1 MMVRLPTVQK
11 ARIRKLLPLM
21 LLPALALLSGAPAAT
36 ATDGVDPCVAA
47 GGTSGH
53 GATVGLLTC
62 TFASPGS
69 YAFTVPTGAS
79 SATVTALGAQGGD
92 YSASRLGGKGAS
104 AAGTFSTLSGT
115 KIDIVVG
122 GAGGH
127 TGDAGTG
134 GYPDGGAG
142 GANLGSNLGGAG
154 GGGSSSATVFGSLL
168 VIAGGGGGAGD
179 GAASQPGA
187 AGGAGGN
194 AGVGQSGFPGDAR
207 ASGGTIGA
215 TGGTGGADPAN
226 GTPGIGGAGGPG
238 GHTIGSCSQSSG
250 GTAGSTSPGA
260 HGGAGAASNFTFP
273 GAGGGGGGG
282 YAGGGGGGSGARCD
296 SFISGGGGGGGGS
309 SFVAT
314 SATSPQILQN
324 GSAPRTGDGMVTVA
338 YQLPAPKNL
347 IKDGGFETPV
357 ASSDV
362 QAFFG
367 GTIGP
372 WSVSGSVEL
381 VTSGYWQPAEGAQS
395 VDLAGTAP
403 GGVTYTFTAPY
414 ADSYKVTFKLAGNPD
429 CAPVTKQ
436 VGVYWNGALVS
447 SPTFSTTGQTRA
459 SMGWK
464 AKSVTVAGLPGSVSL
479 AFVAISTGP
488 CGPVIDKVAVKYL

>member
-36 ATDGVDPCVAA
+36 ATDGVDPCAAA

-127 TGDAGTG
+127 TGDAGAG

-168 VIAGGGGGAGD
+168 VIAGGG
-179 GAASQPGA
+179 
-187 AGGAGGN
+187 GGN

-260 HGGAGAASNFTFP
+260 HGGAGAASN
-273 GAGGGGGGG
+273 
-282 YAGGGGGGSGARCD
+282 
-296 SFISGGGGGGGGS
+296 
-309 SFVAT
+309 
-314 SATSPQILQN
+314 
-324 GSAPRTGDGMVTVA
+324 
-338 YQLPAPKNL
+338 
-347 IKDGGFETPV
+347 
-357 ASSDV
+357 
-362 QAFFG
+362 
-367 GTIGP
+367 
-372 WSVSGSVEL
+372 
-381 VTSGYWQPAEGAQS
+381 
-395 VDLAGTAP
+395 
-403 GGVTYTFTAPY
+403 
-414 ADSYKVTFKLAGNPD
+414 
-429 CAPVTKQ
+429 
-436 VGVYWNGALVS
+436 
-447 SPTFSTTGQTRA
+447 
-459 SMGWK
+459 
-464 AKSVTVAGLPGSVSL
+464 
-479 AFVAISTGP
+479 
-488 CGPVIDKVAVKYL
+488 

>member
-1 MMVRLPTVQK
+1 
-11 ARIRKLLPLM
+11 M

-127 TGDAGTG
+127 TGDAGAG

-187 AGGAGGN
+187 TGGAGGN
-194 AGVGQSGFPGDAR
+194 AGVGQSGFPGDSR
-207 ASGGTIGA
+207 AS
-215 TGGTGGADPAN
+215 PR
-226 GTPGIGGAGGPG
+226 IGGMCPSTRRAK
-238 GHTIGSCSQSSG
+238 HFSTRSQRLV
-250 GTAGSTSPGA
+250 SPA
-260 HGGAGAASNFTFP
+260 P
-273 GAGGGGGGG
+273 
-282 YAGGGGGGSGARCD
+282 
-296 SFISGGGGGGGGS
+296 
-309 SFVAT
+309 
-314 SATSPQILQN
+314 
-324 GSAPRTGDGMVTVA
+324 GSARSMIFSLGDRSRR
-338 YQLPAPKNL
+338 L
-347 IKDGGFETPV
+347 IRRPTQK
-357 ASSDV
+357 ASR
-362 QAFFG
+362 
-367 GTIGP
+367 
-372 WSVSGSVEL
+372 W
-381 VTSGYWQPAEGAQS
+381 
-395 VDLAGTAP
+395 
-403 GGVTYTFTAPY
+403 
-414 ADSYKVTFKLAGNPD
+414 
-429 CAPVTKQ
+429 
-436 VGVYWNGALVS
+436 
-447 SPTFSTTGQTRA
+447 
-459 SMGWK
+459 
-464 AKSVTVAGLPGSVSL
+464 
-479 AFVAISTGP
+479 
-488 CGPVIDKVAVKYL
+488 